1 MTQPDQPRRRPG
13 RPPRTLTPATGPNT
27 LQAALATSGISQAV
41 VCRITG
47 SSGATIHG
55 ACHDQAPPP
64 PPERMILLHNLCAPG
79 RPKLDVRPILAQRA
93 HMLRVVE
100 IPALAGAHNDRTFS
114 AALHLQAGALL
125 PEPERAPHL
134 ARAAMLLLDLL
145 AREQTLPGRVERP
158 GMTDPTAALATVI
171 EAWKCH
177 SMNWGDPAPIDAEI
191 AGVYAQIIAN
201 QLPAPEKVTP

>member
-13 RPPRTLTPATGPNT
+13 RPPRTLTPMSGANT

-64 PPERMILLHNLCAPG
+64 PPERMILLHNLCSPG

-93 HMLRVVE
+93 HMLRTVE
-100 IPALAGAHNDRTFS
+100 IPAMAGPYNDRTFS

-145 AREQTLPGRVERP
+145 AREQTLPGRIERP

-171 EAWKCH
+171 EHWKCH
-177 SMNWGDPAPIDAEI
+177 AMGWETGPIDADSTKLI
-191 AGVYAQIIAN
+191 ADLVGG
-201 QLPAPEKVTP
+201 QLPTTEKATP